1 LRRTGVLGGVV
12 LTEQDRV
19 DEDVFQEESPA
30 TDGDSNDVTSANEQA
45 EAASTDGDVGHGPLD
60 DLFLSPEDSDVEV
73 VSAPEIVEVPDEEGT
88 GALVAELRAQLA
100 AAEIERGESKNRH
113 LRTAADLENFRKR
126 TARER
131 EDMRKYGIDKV
142 VLELLPVIDNLDRA
156 LEHAEKSDPGVS
168 SIIDGVRMVYRQFV
182 TALEKH
188 GVSSFDAR
196 GEAFDPTRH
205 EAIQQIESAE
215 QPANTVLEQY
225 QKGYFLHDRLIRPA
239 LVAVSKKV
247 EVSGTPEPEPEPA
260 EAADVEADP
269 VEVVV
274 SVAEVEVSVEA
285 APDLEE
291 VSANEQLA
299 D

>member
-1 LRRTGVLGGVV
+1 M
-12 LTEQDRV
+12 TEQDMI
-19 DEDVFQEESPA
+19 DEDDFQGEVPA
-30 TDGDSNDVTSANEQA
+30 AEGAPTAANEDAQS
-45 EAASTDGDVGHGPLD
+45 ASTDGDVGRAPID

-73 VSAPEIVEVPDEEGT
+73 VSAPEIVEVLSDEKNDSG
-88 GALVAELRAQLA
+88 LVAELRAKLT
-100 AAEIERGESKNRH
+100 AAEAERDESKNRL

-126 TARER
+126 AARER

-156 LEHAEKSDPGVS
+156 LEHAEKSESGIS

-182 TALEKH
+182 TSLEKH

-205 EAIQQIESAE
+205 EAIQQIDSADHD
-215 QPANTVLEQY
+215 ANTVLEQY

-247 EVSGTPEPEPEPA
+247 ESVKPPEPA
-260 EAADVEADP
+260 APAESEPAAAVEPAAAEAATEQADV
-269 VEVVV
+269 
-274 SVAEVEVSVEA
+274 SSAEV
-285 APDLEE
+285 APAESEISQESTPELEE
-291 VSANEQLA
+291 DSANEQLA

>member
-1 LRRTGVLGGVV
+1 MS
-12 LTEQDRV
+12 EQDRV
-19 DEDVFQEESPA
+19 DEDVFQEDPPA
-30 TDGDSNDVTSANEQA
+30 TEGISNDVTSANTEA
-45 EAASTDGDVGHGPLD
+45 EAASTDGDVGHAPLD

-73 VSAPEIVEVPDEEGT
+73 VSAAEMVEVAAEEQGS
-88 GALVAELRAQLA
+88 GALVEELRAQLA
-100 AAEIERGESKNRH
+100 ATETERDEAKNRH

-196 GEAFDPTRH
+196 GDAFDPTKH

-215 QPANTVLEQY
+215 HESNTVLEQY

-239 LVAVSKKV
+239 LVAVSKRV
-247 EVSGTPEPEPEPA
+247 EVTAPPA
-260 EAADVEADP
+260 EALAVEADP
-269 VEVVV
+269 AEVVV
-274 SVAEVEVSVEA
+274 LDGA

>member
-1 LRRTGVLGGVV
+1 M
-12 LTEQDRV
+12 TEQDII
-19 DEDVFQEESPA
+19 DDDVFQDELPKSEETSDA
-30 TDGDSNDVTSANEQA
+30 ATSANSD
-45 EAASTDGDVGHGPLD
+45 EADSATDGDVGRAPID

-73 VSAPEIVEVPDEEGT
+73 VGTPELVEVLSDNESDSG
-88 GALVAELRAQLA
+88 LVAQLREKLA
-100 AAEIERGESKNRH
+100 AAEAERDEAKNRH

-156 LEHAEKSDPGVS
+156 LEHAEKSESGIS

-182 TALEKH
+182 TSLEKH
-188 GVSSFDAR
+188 GVASFDAR
-196 GEAFDPTRH
+196 GEAFDPTKH

-215 QPANTVLEQY
+215 HESNTVLEQY

-247 EVSGTPEPEPEPA
+247 EIAVPA
-260 EAADVEADP
+260 PDATDEA
-269 VEVVV
+269 
-274 SVAEVEVSVEA
+274 SVEA
-285 APDLEE
+285 EAIEVVNSQESAPDLEE
-291 VSANEQLA
+291 VSAEQLA

>member
-1 LRRTGVLGGVV
+1 

-19 DEDVFQEESPA
+19 DEDDFQEDSPA
-30 TDGDSNDVTSANEQA
+30 TDGISNDVNSANTEA

-73 VSAPEIVEVPDEEGT
+73 VSAPEIVEVVEEQGS

-100 AAEIERGESKNRH
+100 AVETERDESKNRH

-196 GEAFDPTRH
+196 GEAFDPTKH

-215 QPANTVLEQY
+215 HPSNTVLEQY

-247 EVSGTPEPEPEPA
+247 ESSESPEPV
-260 EAADVEADP
+260 EAVAVEADP
-269 VEVVV
+269 AEIVV
-274 SVAEVEVSVEA
+274 STET

-291 VSANEQLA
+291 VSANEQVA